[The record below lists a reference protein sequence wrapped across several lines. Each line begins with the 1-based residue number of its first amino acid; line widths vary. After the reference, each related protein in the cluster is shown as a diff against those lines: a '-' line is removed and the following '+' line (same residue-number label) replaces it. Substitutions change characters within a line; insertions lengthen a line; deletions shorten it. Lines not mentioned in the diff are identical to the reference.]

1 MTKARIFT
9 PAILLAALAA
19 CQTTGDS
26 KPASGVKPLAPMG
39 SATLLFADGRAA
51 GTAQLLASGDA
62 ISVKVALSGLEPGI
76 HAVHLHTTG
85 SCEAP
90 GFTSAG
96 GHLNPGMRQHGMNNP
111 QGAHLGDLPNAQIA
125 ADGTGTISAV
135 LRGAKQDVLNDI
147 YDADGTAI
155 VVHAGPDDN
164 VSDPAGNAGGRI
176 ACGVVKPH

>member
-1 MTKARIFT
+1 MKTRRIIAPIALIAT
-9 PAILLAALAA
+9 LAA
-19 CQTTGDS
+19 CQSTSDS
-26 KPASGVKPLAPMG
+26 RPASATKPLAPMG
-39 SATLLFADGRAA
+39 AATLLLADGTPA
-51 GTAQLLASGDA
+51 GKAQLFASGDQMSVE
-62 ISVKVALSGLEPGI
+62 ISLQGISPGV

-90 GFTSAG
+90 AFTSAG

-111 QGAHLGDLPNAQIA
+111 QGAHLGDLPNATIA
-125 ADGTGTISAV
+125 ADGTGSISAV
-135 LRGAKQDVLNDI
+135 LRGTKDEVLADI

-176 ACGVVKPH
+176 ACGVVKAH